1 MTEKPPE
8 KKYLRL
14 SVDVQDFV
22 GLILALIG
30 TLILTLEWPGPP
42 TFGIVDYAGIALV
55 VLGFLVFLF
64 GGWVKLKWT

>member
-14 SVDVQDFV
+14 SVDIQDFA

-30 TLILTLEWPGPP
+30 TLILTIEWPGPP
-42 TFGIVDYAGIALV
+42 TFNMVDYAGIALV
-55 VLGFLVFLF
+55 VLGFLVFLI
-64 GGWVKLKWT
+64 GGWAKVKST